1 MIWPVEL
8 LVIGEFPVE
17 ASLREAKD
25 HQRLRVLLMLS
36 ANASARLISMEAVN
50 KRSSS

>member
-8 LVIGEFPVE
+8 LGDWGISVE

-25 HQRLRVLLMLS
+25 HSKAAGAAHV
-36 ANASARLISMEAVN
+36 VC
-50 KRSSS
+50 

>member
-1 MIWPVEL
+1 MGTVLFVLLIQALVIWPVEL

-25 HQRLRVLLMLS
+25 HSKAAGAAHV
-36 ANASARLISMEAVN
+36 VC
-50 KRSSS
+50 